1 MKKNVYIRICEVM
14 RILEKNIKF
23 IYGINNYII
32 KLSYPHW
39 TMETSCSFSF
49 LSLYEDFST
58 FGNVAITS

>member
-1 MKKNVYIRICEVM
+1 M

-49 LSLYEDFST
+49 LSPYEDFST